1 MKEDNKDNILKRIK
15 YPDELRKLPVEQLPE
30 VCDELRADILKELS
44 VNPGHLASSLGAVEM
59 TVALHYV
66 FNTPYDRLV
75 WDVGHQAYGHKI
87 LTGRLDSFC
96 TNRKLGGLRPFPSPE
111 ESEYDSFMCGHASN
125 SISAAL
131 GMAVAAR
138 QTGHDDRHVV
148 AIIGDGAMSGGL
160 AFEGLNNVS
169 TTPNDIIIILN
180 DNNMSIDRSVGGMKQ
195 YLLRLN
201 TSETYNKL
209 RYKAAKWLHSNGM
222 LDDERRKGIIRLSNA
237 LKSAISHQQN
247 IFEGMNIR
255 YFGPF
260 DGHNVVELVRT
271 LRQLKEMKGP
281 KLLHLHTIKGHGY
294 APAEK
299 SATIWHA
306 PGKFDLDT
314 GQRIKTEDGT
324 EPAKFQDVFGNTL
337 LELAKENKRIVGVT
351 PAMPTGC
358 SLNIMMKEMPERTFD
373 VGIAEGHAVTFSG
386 GMAKDGLQPFCNI
399 YSAFAQRAYDN
410 IIHDVAILNLP
421 VVICLDRAGLV
432 GEDGAT
438 HHGAFDMAALRPVP
452 NITLASPMNEHELR
466 RLMYTA
472 QLPGKGTFV
481 IRYPRGRGVLADWHC
496 PLEEVK
502 VGTGRKL
509 RDGDDIAVLSVGPVG
524 NNVVKAVEMIENDA
538 KSASGGSGISVAHY
552 DMRFVKPLDENL
564 LKEVAAKFKH
574 VITVEDGVREGGFGS
589 AVIEWMEDNGQH
601 LDIVRLGLPDHFVE
615 HGTVAQ
621 LQSIVGIDAE
631 GIRRTIKETL
641 RK

>member
-169 TTPNDIIIILN
+169 TTPNDMIIILN

-299 SATIWHA
+299 AATIWHA

-314 GQRIKTEDGT
+314 GERIKTEDGT

-524 NNVVKAVEMIENDA
+524 NNVVKAVEMMEND
-538 KSASGGSGISVAHY
+538 GDGISVAHY

-631 GIRRTIKETL
+631 GIRRTIEETL

>member
-169 TTPNDIIIILN
+169 TTPNDMIIILN

-299 SATIWHA
+299 AATIWHA

-314 GQRIKTEDGT
+314 GQRIKAEDGT

-337 LELAKENKRIVGVT
+337 LELARENKRIVGVT